1 MPVLDTTEFD
11 FSAEHALGADKVARR
26 VAVVKND
33 SGRAVLHVGVKSP
46 VPWLEVYPQEF
57 ALAPAE
63 KQAVTAELRPEKAG
77 HAALAAATVSLF
89 GQYLAVSALD
99 AADLPGDLALTI
111 RVLPPLSN
119 CPHCAADLP
128 EGATE
133 CRRCGERIRL
143 CRVCGT
149 PNTWLAKV
157 CRLSPAHTLRT
168 EDDWRMSP
176 GGNECHVGSGSKTLG
191 THLARRWSFPSFAPA
206 RAAEALEWSA
216 PLAAFGMVIASGI
229 DTAGNQSALYAF
241 ELASGAALW
250 DFDLPDASGLYP
262 DRGGLALSEDGTLYA
277 ATLNGSVLATDAVR
291 GTRRW
296 ETKVGGPIYGGL
308 TLSEDLLLVPADDS
322 LALLDRASGSL
333 LRTLPLSGQSDT
345 APAVWGGGV
354 FVAGDTQEVRAF
366 NLGTGAEAWRTK
378 TDGPFDAALLVR
390 DGVVYAATMS
400 GTVYA
405 LQTATGEIKWRTS
418 VSSRGVS
425 ATPALSA
432 DGGLLFVPCDD
443 GFLHIVAAQSGNLV
457 RSKRVSSAP
466 LRSSPV
472 CSGST
477 VFAGADD
484 GFLYSLDSEYIVRRA
499 YETSPGT
506 RLGTAGPALYGDFL
520 VCVATNGVLYIL
532 QATE

>member
-1 MPVLDTTEFD
+1 MPILDTTEFD
-11 FSAEHALGADKVARR
+11 FSAEHALGTENVARR

-46 VPWLEVYPQEF
+46 VPWLEIYPQEF

-63 KQAVTAELRPEKAG
+63 RQAVTAELRPERAG

-99 AADLPGDLALTI
+99 AADLPGDLALSI
-111 RVLPPLSN
+111 SVLPPLSN

-149 PNTWLAKV
+149 PNTWLATV
-157 CRLSPAHTLRT
+157 CRLSPAHVLRT
-168 EDDWRMSP
+168 ESDWRMSP
-176 GGNECHVGSGSKTLG
+176 GGDPAHALSSTKTLG

-206 RAAEALEWSA
+206 RASEALEWSA
-216 PLAAFGMVIASGI
+216 PLAAFGLVVASGI
-229 DTAGNQSALYAF
+229 DTAGSKAALYAF
-241 ELASGAALW
+241 ELATGAALW
-250 DFDLPDASGLYP
+250 DFDLPNSSGLYP
-262 DRGGLALSEDGTLYA
+262 DRGGMALSEDGLLYA
-277 ATLNGSVLATDAVR
+277 ATLGGSVLAMDAIR

-296 ETKVGGPIYGGL
+296 ETKVGGPVYGGL
-308 TLSEDLLLVPADDS
+308 TLGGDCLVVPAGDA
-322 LALLDRASGSL
+322 LAVLDRLSGL
-333 LRTLPLSGQSDT
+333 VLRTLPLGGQSDT

-354 FVAGDTQEVRAF
+354 FAAGDTEVRAF
-366 NLGTGAEAWRTK
+366 NLTTDAEVWRTK
-378 TDGPFDAALLVR
+378 TNGPFDAAPLVR
-390 DGVVYAATMS
+390 DGVVYAATMA

-405 LQTATGEIKWRTS
+405 LQAATGEIKWQAS
-418 VSSRGVS
+418 VSSRGIS

-432 DGGLLFVPCDD
+432 DGSLLFAACDD
-443 GFLHIVAAQSGNLV
+443 GFLHIVAAESGNLV
-457 RSKRVSSAP
+457 RSKRLSSAP

-472 CSGST
+472 CSGHT

-484 GFLYSLDSEYIVRRA
+484 GFLYSLDSEYVVRRA

-506 RLGTAGPALYGDFL
+506 RLGTAGPALYGDYL
-520 VCVATNGVLYIL
+520 VCAATNGVLYVL